1 MRINDLLDYE
11 QGFISESGEDTDPLY
26 LFFDYDERSYSVNM
40 DFQHFHRFYEIHMLL
55 DRGAEHLIDGS
66 LYGQKPFDIVFLKP
80 LRMHKSIYPTGPAVK
95 RLVIDFRLPVE
106 SVPELQKEQAEILSL
121 FDMEV
126 PILRLKHGILKEAC
140 DHLQEIQRLYRQMPT
155 GYLTSVRNELYAFLT
170 CLYNHKSENIFQNS
184 NDDHLEAKI
193 YAITSY
199 IHTHFS
205 EDLTLDGL
213 AETFYIS
220 PYYLSHQF
228 KQITGFTL
236 TNYIQMTRIRN
247 AEQLLLSTHRKIT
260 DIAQDCGFN
269 SFSQFNRTFKKMVGK
284 SPSEFRK

>member
-1 MRINDLLDYE
+1 MKINELLDYE
-11 QGFISESGEDTDPLY
+11 KAFISETGEDTDPLY

-40 DFQHFHRFYEIHMLL
+40 EFQHFHRFYEIHMLL
-55 DRGAEHLIDGS
+55 DREAEHLIEGN
-66 LYGQKPFDIVFLKP
+66 LYDQRPFDVVFLKP
-80 LRMHKSIYPTGPAVK
+80 LRLHKSIYPTGPAVK

-106 SVPELQKEQAEILSL
+106 SVPVLQAEQDELLSL

-126 PILRLKHGILKEAC
+126 PILRLNHAALKEVC
-140 DHLQEIQRLYRQMPT
+140 DHLQNIQNLYRKQPA
-155 GYLTSVRNELYAFLT
+155 GYITSVRNELYAFLSA
-170 CLYNHKSENIFQNS
+170 LYKHRKENTYQNKT
-184 NDDHLEAKI
+184 DDLLETKI

-199 IHTHFS
+199 IHSHFN
-205 EDLTLDGL
+205 EELTLDFL

-220 PYYLSHQF
+220 PHYLSHQF
-228 KQITGFTL
+228 KNITGFTL

-269 SFSQFNRTFKKMVGK
+269 SFSQFNRTFNKLVGK